1 MNGHQHYKLYKS
13 GKFWVTTALATGAM
27 VLGLHA
33 QPASL
38 VHAAQAPLNRSG
50 LVQQLSYSTSYQAQ
64 SYTPTSFNKLQ
75 QDISWAKWALT
86 SPQATQSQ
94 VNWAVTLLHQDGL
107 NLVPVANKSGLIA
120 QLGYAKSYGTSGFD
134 GQLLAKQQQDI
145 ATANALLSNQNATQA
160 QVNTLIATLHQDDLN
175 LLDSQQGVATQ
186 TMLKTMAQ
194 QAASQFAPYAANM
207 RQASVP
213 VVIPGNSNLSE
224 GLYNSLQDSYTNIM
238 SDDNLSDQI
247 ANAQPVV
254 QALYYGLYNDAAYN
268 HVLNNSGISQ
278 ALSNAVKALQVAFP
292 NAAAN
297 TTTVNFGSSNA
308 SVNQQVQALQAATT
322 SLLAG
327 FQALNNSVMTASV
340 AQQNLQW
347 ALNSQPDAYGVTTS
361 PARALLYVSASQ
373 QQAYNQAFATAKQVA
388 NTNGSSAQTYADALF
403 QYKLAAKAVFFQAGQ
418 NLVAGL
424 QQAFGANYLAAY
436 HKLLMSGYVPANDN
450 SANLM
455 NLANVFNPNNGA
467 WLATVAH
474 VFNQADNTLGWTAAV
489 YAASLSAQG
498 AGHTTDPLYATM
510 QNDMQPVAA
519 NANGQ
524 STLVGPKTT
533 VTGLKAFTDT
543 LNYVNKF
550 SN

>member
-1 MNGHQHYKLYKS
+1 MNGQQHYKLYKS
-13 GKFWVTTALATGAM
+13 GKFLVTAALATGAV

-33 QPASL
+33 QPVSR
-38 VHAAQAPLNRSG
+38 VHAAQAPLNRSA
-50 LVQQLSYSTSYQAQ
+50 LVQQLGYSTSYQAQ

-107 NLVPVANKSGLIA
+107 NLVPMANKSGLTA
-120 QLGYAKSYGTSGFD
+120 QLGYAKSYGTTGFD
-134 GQLLAKQQQDI
+134 GQILAKQQQDI
-145 ATANALLSNQNATQA
+145 ATANALLSNPNATQA
-160 QVNTLIATLHQDDLN
+160 QVNALIATLHQDDLN
-175 LLDSQQGVATQ
+175 LLGSQQGVATQ
-186 TMLKTMAQ
+186 TTLKTLAQ
-194 QAASQFAPYAANM
+194 QAASQFAPYAANA

-254 QALYYGLYNDAAYN
+254 QALYYGLYTDAAYN

-292 NAAAN
+292 NATVN
-297 TTTVNFGSSNA
+297 TNTINFGSSNA
-308 SVNQQVQALQAATT
+308 SVAQQVQALQAATT

-361 PARALLYVSASQ
+361 PARALLYVNASQ
-373 QQAYNQAFATAKQVA
+373 QQEYNQALATAKQVA
-388 NTNGSSAQTYADALF
+388 NTNGSSAETYADALF

-424 QQAFGANYLAAY
+424 QQAFGGNYLTAY

-524 STLVGPKTT
+524 STLVGPKAT
-533 VTGLKAFTDT
+533 VTGLQAFSDT
-543 LNYVNKF
+543 INYLNKF